1 MFITIE
7 GMDGSG
13 KTTAIAPI
21 KECLESMGFKVLLT
35 REPGGHKVSEEIRK
49 IILADYSEGIHPW
62 TEALLYIASRKEHI
76 DKVVVPALAEGYV
89 VISDRFMDST
99 SAYQGNARGLG
110 IEKVNEIQEIVLDGC
125 IPDLTIYFDL
135 NMEEA
140 ERRINKRPELKNRLD
155 RENFDFKLK
164 VKEGYDQLVKSH
176 PNRIKVIDA
185 NLGIKEV
192 QQETKRIIVEAIT
205 KWKKQK

>member
-13 KTTAIAPI
+13 KTTAIVPI
-21 KECLESMGFKVLLT
+21 KECLESLGYKVLLT
-35 REPGGHKVSEEIRK
+35 REPGGHKVSEKIRK
-49 IILADYSEGIHPW
+49 VILDDDSEGMHPW
-62 TEALLYIASRKEHI
+62 TEALLYIASRKEHM
-76 DKVVVPALAEGYV
+76 DKVVAPALQKGYV

-110 IEKVNEIQEIVLDGC
+110 ISKVNEIQEIVLDGC

-155 RENFDFKLK
+155 REGLNFKLR
-164 VKEGYDQLVKSH
+164 VKEGYDELIRKN
-176 PNRIKVIDA
+176 PDRIKVIDA
-185 NLGIKEV
+185 NLGIEEV
-192 QQETKRIIVEAIT
+192 QQQTKKIIVEAIA
-205 KWKKQK
+205 KWQAKN

>member
-1 MFITIE
+1 M
-7 GMDGSG
+7 
-13 KTTAIAPI
+13 
-21 KECLESMGFKVLLT
+21 
-35 REPGGHKVSEEIRK
+35 
-49 IILADYSEGIHPW
+49 
-62 TEALLYIASRKEHI
+62 YIASRKEHI
-76 DKVVVPALAEGYV
+76 DKVVVPALQQGYV

-110 IEKVNEIQEIVLDGC
+110 IAKVNEIQEIVLDGC

-155 RENFDFKLK
+155 RENLDFKLK
-164 VKEGYDQLVKSH
+164 VKDGYDQLVKSF

-185 NLGIKEV
+185 NLGIEEV
-192 QQETKRIIVEAIT
+192 QQQTKKIIVEAIE
-205 KWKKQK
+205 K